1 MTRRT
6 GGVLGV
12 LALSALVAGC
22 HPGVSTDKVAALV
35 ATVTHG
41 GATVRKI
48 FPGPKGSGLTG
59 AVVQEGSNPPFVVWI
74 AADGKTLIAGNVFD
88 VRRRNLTELAAIQ
101 LAGAPVRARPVPPVP
116 VPAAASGPPS
126 PVFLAPGAYR
136 AMAGG
141 VRFLREGRGKKS
153 LWIFLDPNCIWCHR
167 LYADLGARLLPEDV
181 SVNWVPVAFIKPSSV
196 GRAETLLARGLPALA
211 EDESRFDESAEEGG
225 IPGTRRPDLEAEVK
239 ENTQILARILGAT
252 GRLMTPTL
260 VYRDG
265 EGRAK
270 RFDGYPMPEI
280 LERIAGEAE

>member
-6 GGVLGV
+6 RGILGV

-22 HPGVSTDKVAALV
+22 HPGVPTDKVAARV

-41 GATVRKI
+41 VATVRKI

-59 AVVQEGSNPPFVVWI
+59 AVVREGSNPPFVVWI

-88 VRRRNLTELAAIQ
+88 VRGRNLTELADLL
-101 LAGAPVRARPVPPVP
+101 LANAPVRAPAPAP

-141 VRFLREGRGKKS
+141 VRFLREGRGTKS

-167 LYADLGARLLPEDV
+167 LYAALKATPLPADV

-196 GRAETLLARGLPALA
+196 GRAETLLAKGLPALV
-211 EDESRFDESAEEGG
+211 EDETRFVESTEEGG
-225 IPGTRRPDLEAEVK
+225 IPETRRPDLEAEVK
-239 ENTQILARILGAT
+239 ENKRIFDALGAT
-252 GRLMTPTL
+252 MTPTI

-265 EGRAK
+265 TGRAK